1 MPLFSFRKKDVPIVE
16 QRSSENTT
24 QYTYPVGLSFL
35 KEFGPLDPMTL
46 SAVYAAV
53 SLISNSIAQI
63 PVHVRNVE
71 TGAIINNHP
80 INLALKRGLITKYQL
95 IKCLVTDML
104 LHGNGL
110 AYIERAADGTPT
122 SLVYCPHGSYNIYYN
137 QHSHQLYYQLPDIT
151 KKKVEPINVI
161 HIYKDAKDGV
171 QGRKLFDLAGK
182 TLSLSNAAEAAA
194 EDYYSSGCNLDAV
207 LKSSRPLTNEQRAD
221 IKSQWM
227 SARTQNSGRGKN
239 IAVLGSDLDYTPIGS
254 TAAES
259 QLLETRGFNIDEV
272 ARYFNISPQLLGDL
286 AHTQYGSLE
295 QAQLDFLMHCLMPYI
310 SMIEDEFNRKLLKPS
325 ESNLYIDMDENH
337 IMKADKTATANYL
350 STLTSAGIMS
360 INEARHLL
368 DLAPVDGGDDLIIPY
383 TNIEDNTI
391 GKTKANDKN
400 TEEQ

>member
-1 MPLFSFRKKDVPIVE
+1 
-16 QRSSENTT
+16 
-24 QYTYPVGLSFL
+24 
-35 KEFGPLDPMTL
+35 
-46 SAVYAAV
+46 
-53 SLISNSIAQI
+53 
-63 PVHVRNVE
+63 
-71 TGAIINNHP
+71 
-80 INLALKRGLITKYQL
+80 
-95 IKCLVTDML
+95 
-104 LHGNGL
+104 
-110 AYIERAADGTPT
+110 
-122 SLVYCPHGSYNIYYN
+122 
-137 QHSHQLYYQLPDIT
+137 
-151 KKKVEPINVI
+151 
-161 HIYKDAKDGV
+161 
-171 QGRKLFDLAGK
+171 
-182 TLSLSNAAEAAA
+182 
-194 EDYYSSGCNLDAV
+194 
-207 LKSSRPLTNEQRAD
+207 
-221 IKSQWM
+221 M

-325 ESNLYIDMDENH
+325 ESTLFIDLDENH
-337 IMKADKTATANYL
+337 IMKADKQATANYL

-391 GKTKANDKN
+391 GKTKTNDKN

>member
-35 KEFGPLDPMTL
+35 KDFAPIDALSL
-46 SAVYAAV
+46 SAVYSAV

-63 PVHVRNVE
+63 PVHVRNVD

-80 INLALKRGLITKYQL
+80 INLALKRGMITKFQL
-95 IKCLVTDML
+95 MKSMVSDML
-104 LHGNGL
+104 LYGNGL

-122 SLVYCPHGSYNIYYN
+122 SLVYCPHGSYNIFYN
-137 QHSHQLYYQLPDIT
+137 QHSHQLYYQLPDIS

-161 HIYKDAKDGV
+161 HLYKDAKDGV
-171 QGRKLFDLAGK
+171 QGRRLLEIAGK
-182 TLSLSNAAEAAA
+182 TLSLSNAAETAA
-194 EDYYSSGCNLDAV
+194 EDYYQSGCNLDAV

-221 IKSQWM
+221 IKTQWM
-227 SARTQNSGRGKN
+227 SARNQNGGRGKN
-239 IAVLGSDLDYTPIGS
+239 IAVLGSDLEYTPIGT
-254 TAAES
+254 TASES
-259 QLLETRGFNIDEV
+259 QLLETRGFNIDEI

-325 ESNLYIDMDENH
+325 ESNLCIDMDENH
-337 IMKADKTATANYL
+337 IMKADKAATATYL
-350 STLTSAGIMS
+350 STLTGAGIMS

-391 GKTKANDKN
+391 GKTETDKN
-400 TEEQ
+400 TQE